1 MIKIEKKMAIFHFGL
16 QIVDLQRNRKYL
28 ISIIIFMNV
37 IVTGASRGI
46 GKAVA
51 EIFAA
56 NGHDLFLSSRN
67 EVALYKAME
76 ELSAKYPSITIK
88 AKPFDC
94 SKKEQ
99 AIAFGNWCLS
109 YGTPDILV
117 NNAGLYE
124 PGSVSRFAYD
134 LAIKAFD
141 QIKLD
146 KREEKIAGLVLR

>member
-1 MIKIEKKMAIFHFGL
+1 ILMT
-16 QIVDLQRNRKYL
+16 V
-28 ISIIIFMNV
+28 V
-37 IVTGASRGI
+37 ITGASKGI

-51 EIFAA
+51 DIFAA
-56 NGHDLFLSSRN
+56 HGYDLLLCARG

-76 ELSAKYPSITIK
+76 ELSAKYPSITIR

-124 PGSVSRFAYD
+124 PGSVYNEPDGTLESQIHINLYSAYHVT
-134 LAIKAFD
+134 
-141 QIKLD
+141 
-146 KREEKIAGLVLR
+146 RT